1 MDFAAVADVLE
12 RAATAMETNP
22 ALDPDG
28 AVRLAVWGDPE
39 TPYPGDQ
46 EPGAEVFDH
55 AESAIECFVA
65 NEQGYDPGDGIQ
77 HLTQADAI
85 DAARMEAGRYRS
97 YVAYGDH

>member
-1 MDFAAVADVLE
+1 MSDFASIADVLD

-46 EPGAEVFDH
+46 QPGADTFDQ
-55 AESAIECFVA
+55 AEIAIESWVA
-65 NEQGYDPGDGIQ
+65 DKHGYNPGGGID
-77 HLTQADAI
+77 HLDRTEAI
-85 DAARMEAGRYRS
+85 EAARAGAARFRS
-97 YVAYGDH
+97 YGGDR